1 MIRLEIYKPILD
13 VFLKQMFPKHCNFLT
28 KAARS
33 DFLEEMIVAH
43 NFVNGNE
50 FSDSDYP
57 EMSDPWNESAT
68 ECSPMMA
75 ACLCGNLRCIKFLFK
90 NGRSKDIFVPDS
102 SGTTPFMRIC
112 FLTCSPNS
120 VFSQILEYF
129 FSGDDFEFP
138 VIQARIRCIEF
149 PSLKDYTPLHLM
161 VFANNLP
168 LAKCLCQKYGAGD
181 DLHVFSRF
189 DGTSPMLTAA
199 MNGNLE
205 MIQYFVDVCRTNF
218 SVQRLIDFQSPRK
231 LRWSAIHVACDRGD
245 LEVVRLLIECGCSL
259 TLNDYHGRTPL
270 LVCLQSFDTSVLE
283 KDRSCYIDIV
293 SLLLNSGSSFNI
305 LDLRDF
311 SRECDKHPISYAFLC
326 DSILL
331 IECFYPFLN
340 LDVLRDQL
348 CWFIDRFPG
357 SFNVVRWIA
366 RKIFVEEKD
375 KLKFFSML
383 IRECEFEFLKDI
395 DFLDFFI
402 FGVFDTP
409 PRLLFDTYLKGN
421 ANVCLSRLMH
431 VKSIHRFDQVDDS
444 MENVFRFVE
453 LGWFH
458 DSTSGNV
465 IAHRVKAYGH
475 FIFDE
480 NFDRLFL
487 LKIPF
492 LQSLKEVLWER
503 ESRNLT
509 DLPKDVSSLIV
520 HFIGCVDI
528 KSLSFLISFLQF
540 KELEKSLASRSTKI
554 LSLFD
559 EFEKLNVRHAS
570 SPKSIDAMK
579 TTSIKK
585 RLRCYVDL

>member
-1 MIRLEIYKPILD
+1 
-13 VFLKQMFPKHCNFLT
+13 
-28 KAARS
+28 
-33 DFLEEMIVAH
+33 
-43 NFVNGNE
+43 
-50 FSDSDYP
+50 
-57 EMSDPWNESAT
+57 
-68 ECSPMMA
+68 
-75 ACLCGNLRCIKFLFK
+75 
-90 NGRSKDIFVPDS
+90 
-102 SGTTPFMRIC
+102 
-112 FLTCSPNS
+112 
-120 VFSQILEYF
+120 
-129 FSGDDFEFP
+129 
-138 VIQARIRCIEF
+138 
-149 PSLKDYTPLHLM
+149 
-161 VFANNLP
+161 
-168 LAKCLCQKYGAGD
+168 
-181 DLHVFSRF
+181 
-189 DGTSPMLTAA
+189 
-199 MNGNLE
+199 
-205 MIQYFVDVCRTNF
+205 
-218 SVQRLIDFQSPRK
+218 
-231 LRWSAIHVACDRGD
+231 
-245 LEVVRLLIECGCSL
+245 
-259 TLNDYHGRTPL
+259 
-270 LVCLQSFDTSVLE
+270 
-283 KDRSCYIDIV
+283 
-293 SLLLNSGSSFNI
+293 
-305 LDLRDF
+305 
-311 SRECDKHPISYAFLC
+311 
-326 DSILL
+326 
-331 IECFYPFLN
+331 
-340 LDVLRDQL
+340 L

-431 VKSIHRFDQVDDS
+431 FKSIHRFDQVDDS

-492 LQSLKEVLWER
+492 LQSLKEVLLER
-503 ESRNLT
+503 GSRNLT
-509 DLPKDVSSLIV
+509 HLPKDVSSLIV

-528 KSLSFLISFLQF
+528 KSLSFLISFLKF

-570 SPKSIDAMK
+570 SPKSIDAME